1 MRERSVDV
9 LRGLAILG
17 MVLSGTISRNAALP
31 AWLYHAQIPP
41 PYFKFN
47 PALPGITWVDL
58 VFPFFIFSM
67 GVAIPFSL
75 GNLTEKGSSFASI
88 SRKISIRALRLFVFA
103 LMLGQLSP
111 WQYAGIE
118 GYYPWAAA
126 LLAFIAFFLAF
137 GKLPLSHAWQK
148 TAEAGGYVLM
158 IGLLVIRHLFLD
170 LPFSFNKNDIIILV
184 LANLALFGGIIWLL
198 SREKPLTRLAILAVV
213 VAWRLTHGVEG
224 SVNQWLW
231 SFTPAKTLSEWFP
244 WLNETLKPIGDL
256 NKTVFY
262 NPEFLKYLLIL
273 IPGMLAGDLLRSN
286 KAKPAIGNAAAIA
299 FAVVIVA
306 NTWLLFARQLNLFW
320 AINLICGLILLNHKT
335 LFKSLHGKDLSIA
348 LWSYAWLLLGTVF
361 EAWEGGIKKDPS
373 TYSYL
378 LLTAGLSGF
387 SLLVFRHICSI
398 KSWSAYL
405 EMIEKTGMNPMIGYV
420 VVSYAIAPL
429 LQFAQLLPWMDGWH
443 LAYPWLGVLRGLALT
458 LLMLLAAQWFTNKK
472 LYWKT

>member
-1 MRERSVDV
+1 
-9 LRGLAILG
+9 
-17 MVLSGTISRNAALP
+17 
-31 AWLYHAQIPP
+31 
-41 PYFKFN
+41 
-47 PALPGITWVDL
+47 
-58 VFPFFIFSM
+58 
-67 GVAIPFSL
+67 
-75 GNLTEKGSSFASI
+75 
-88 SRKISIRALRLFVFA
+88 
-103 LMLGQLSP
+103 
-111 WQYAGIE
+111 
-118 GYYPWAAA
+118 
-126 LLAFIAFFLAF
+126 
-137 GKLPLSHAWQK
+137 
-148 TAEAGGYVLM
+148 
-158 IGLLVIRHLFLD
+158 
-170 LPFSFNKNDIIILV
+170 
-184 LANLALFGGIIWLL
+184 
-198 SREKPLTRLAILAVV
+198 
-213 VAWRLTHGVEG
+213 
-224 SVNQWLW
+224 
-231 SFTPAKTLSEWFP
+231 
-244 WLNETLKPIGDL
+244 
-256 NKTVFY
+256 
-262 NPEFLKYLLIL
+262 
-273 IPGMLAGDLLRSN
+273 MLAGDLLRSN
-286 KAKPAIGNAAAIA
+286 KAKPAIGKAAAIA

-335 LFKSLHGKDLSIA
+335 LFNSLHGKDLSIA

-443 LAYPWLGVLRGLALT
+443 LAYPWLGVLRGLVLT